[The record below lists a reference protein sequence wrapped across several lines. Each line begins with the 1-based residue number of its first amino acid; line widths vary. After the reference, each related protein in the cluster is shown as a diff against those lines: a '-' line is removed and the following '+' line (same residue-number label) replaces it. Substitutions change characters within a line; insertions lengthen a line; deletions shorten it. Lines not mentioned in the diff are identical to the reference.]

1 MMVNNDKNWCWCL
14 IGENIYIYYNTSLFH
29 NSNISVDEF
38 CSLWVS
44 NLRETWNLNGKNA
57 LKSILS
63 SDECFRITF
72 TSNISLHHMINCFL
86 LLTFSLLVH
95 YFYTN
100 NNNNNDSNTCNTC
113 NNNKL
118 YLRVRIF
125 SLQANRGHHKHKH
138 RNKMLKIINIVV

>member
-1 MMVNNDKNWCWCL
+1 
-14 IGENIYIYYNTSLFH
+14 
-29 NSNISVDEF
+29 
-38 CSLWVS
+38 
-44 NLRETWNLNGKNA
+44 
-57 LKSILS
+57 
-63 SDECFRITF
+63 
-72 TSNISLHHMINCFL
+72 MINCFL

-125 SLQANRGHHKHKH
+125 SLQTNRGHHKHKH